1 MTLVSSLM
9 LLTLVLFSVMVL
21 MAPVW
26 FLAITGYFRY
36 LRECQPDLYR
46 EMGEPSIL
54 TNNNFSS
61 FVSFLTY
68 ICGNKYLASGDS
80 QLISKSLFL
89 KRFFVTYMIIF
100 STTLIAGVVISGS

>member
-1 MTLVSSLM
+1 
-9 LLTLVLFSVMVL
+9 MVL

-54 TNNNFSS
+54 TNNNFTT
-61 FVSFLTY
+61 FASFLQY
-68 ICGNKYLASGDS
+68 VCGNRYLMSGDL

-89 KRFFVTYMIIF
+89 KRFFLTYLIIF
-100 STTLIAGVVISGS
+100 FVALIAGLIIRNS